1 MRLNTKGAALALL
14 ALIVYV
20 GQGTNTVALTLP
32 PVPGLVLSKLNLVTG
47 EAVMFTNVSRDA
59 TGQPIMAILDPGD
72 GTTLIN
78 LGQGASHQHM
88 YVIGGA
94 FIVS

>member
-32 PVPGLVLSKLNLVTG
+32 PVPGLVLSKLNLVT
-47 EAVMFTNVSRDA
+47 SC
-59 TGQPIMAILDPGD
+59 
-72 GTTLIN
+72 
-78 LGQGASHQHM
+78 
-88 YVIGGA
+88 
-94 FIVS
+94 